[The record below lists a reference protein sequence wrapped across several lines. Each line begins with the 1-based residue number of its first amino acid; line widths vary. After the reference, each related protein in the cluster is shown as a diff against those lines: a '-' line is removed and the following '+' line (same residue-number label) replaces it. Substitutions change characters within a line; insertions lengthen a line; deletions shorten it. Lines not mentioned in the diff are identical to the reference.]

1 MYQKLKS
8 DIVYAMK
15 SKESEKVTL
24 LRYLDANVQNVAL
37 KLRKEIDNDIVISVL
52 KSELNKVLE
61 EFNNAIKYDKK
72 ELSKSKLFE
81 KQIIESY
88 LPKNVSEDDLKEE
101 IKIII
106 EFEKDFGK
114 IMKSLKAKFGSLV
127 DMKVASNL
135 AKEMLK

>member
-8 DIVYAMK
+8 DIITAMK
-15 SKESEKVTL
+15 AKESDKLTL

-106 EFEKDFGK
+106 ESEKDFGK
-114 IMKSLKAKFGSLV
+114 IMKSLKAKFGSLI
-127 DMKVASNL
+127 DMKLASGIV
-135 AKEMLK
+135 KEMLK

>member
-24 LRYLDANVQNVAL
+24 LRYLDAGIQNMAL
-37 KLRKEIDNDIVISVL
+37 KLRKVIDNDIVISVL
-52 KSELNKVLE
+52 KTELNKVQE

-72 ELSKSKLFE
+72 EISKAKLFE

-106 EFEKDFGK
+106 ESEKNFGK